1 MSNTSDNFYQSIQP
15 FIDGSSPSGVNYTT
29 FKVSYNSIENA
40 NGPRFLGS
48 TTNRKLRNPYDSLL
62 TVNVTADYLQSV
74 SYQDANT
81 TFLTFLIM
89 EADPNWANGS
99 LAWEDSLVKATEC
112 GLSLCVNAY
121 NSSAKNGS
129 LMEEKVASW
138 QDRQSDSWR
147 LTGGHEGMLE
157 EGWEERNPSFSVKYN
172 FNRSDLQLTIPDS
185 DLARDL
191 SLNTTE
197 RFNITQGT
205 IASIQSWIMTWGFGA
220 AETGCGIGTPAVIV
234 YPTNADNPHPLADVL
249 QNSNDLKATFA
260 NLSSSI
266 TSYIRDSSGIRVSGD
281 TYEYVIKFRVRW
293 AFFAVP
299 ALHILGGITYVLAIL
314 WQTKKSGLPV
324 WKNSLIPTLA
334 YGLDTPAQD
343 RLRSSHGHLDLAS
356 EAVRSKMMVT
366 FDTRE
371 VRPRLRL
378 FTPDDEK

>member
-1 MSNTSDNFYQSIQP
+1 MRDQ
-15 FIDGSSPSGVNYTT
+15 
-29 FKVSYNSIENA
+29 K
-40 NGPRFLGS
+40 
-48 TTNRKLRNPYDSLL
+48 DSLL
-62 TVNVTADYLQSV
+62 TVNVTGDYLESV

-89 EADPNWANGS
+89 EADPSWTNGS
-99 LAWEDSLVKATEC
+99 LAWEDSTVKATEC

-129 LMEEKVASW
+129 LMEERVASW
-138 QDRQSDSWR
+138 QYRESDSWR
-147 LTGGHEGMLE
+147 LTDGYGGIFEW
-157 EGWEERNPSFSVKYN
+157 WEERNPSFGTLYN
-172 FNRSDLQLTIPDS
+172 LNRSDLQLAIPDS

-205 IASIQSWIMTWGFGA
+205 IAGIQSWIMGWGFSA
-220 AETGCGIGTPAVIV
+220 QQTGCGLGTPSLIV
-234 YPTNADNPHPLADVL
+234 YPTNADNPHPLAEVL
-249 QNSNDLKATFA
+249 QDSNDLNATFA

-266 TSYIRDSSGIRVSGD
+266 TSYIRDSSDIRVSGN

-314 WQTKKSGLPV
+314 RQTKKSGLPV

-371 VRPRLRL
+371 VRPRLCL